1 MSARLST
8 PKLALIGLD
17 AATFDVI
24 DPLLASGDLPSLA
37 RLFSTGSRG
46 VLRSTTHPLTPHAW
60 STLVTGVNAAR
71 HGIWDFA
78 ERGDDGY
85 ALRLVNGSFRRAPAL
100 WDRLTAAG
108 RRVGLVNVP
117 FTWPAPR
124 VNGFAL
130 AGFDA
135 GGRERG
141 MAHPEGLLDELH
153 ERFGRLE
160 LDHRFPIGEDGDV
173 DLDRV
178 RRGCEQKVAV
188 TLELAERFDPELL
201 FVVFMAADHIHHLA
215 WDAWEADGR
224 ESPVAEVYRALDAA
238 VGQLLGRLGEG
249 WNAMVVSDHGGGS
262 LEGVVNLNAWLA
274 SNGWLR
280 FREGGSAAGR
290 RAFARLFEL
299 RRHLPES
306 VRYAVKQRL
315 PGLRERAYAE
325 SDYSVLDWSATQAF
339 AYGTFGNIVLNVRG
353 REAEGTVEPGEPY
366 ERLRDEIAAR
376 ALELAAPDG
385 RPIVSAVY
393 RREELFD
400 GPELGKI
407 PDLVVEF
414 ADYAWLGKGNMR
426 SRSLELWDRVEI
438 EPGSA
443 RSYVGS
449 HRVEGVVALAGPSA
463 AQGAP
468 IVAGIEDVAPTVLH
482 LLGEPVPLELEGRV
496 LEEAID
502 PGVLAASPPRLEDV
516 GSVTV
521 GPAEEYSAEE
531 SEEVER
537 RLRSLGYVE

>member
-1 MSARLST
+1 VSAQLST
-8 PKLALIGLD
+8 PKLILIGLD
-17 AATFDVI
+17 AATFDVV
-24 DPLLASGDLPSLA
+24 DPLLESGDLPNLA
-37 RLFSTGSRG
+37 RLFSGGSRG

-60 STLVTGVNAAR
+60 STMVTGVNAAR

-78 ERGDDGY
+78 ERSDDGY
-85 ALRLVNGSFRRAPAL
+85 GLRLVNGSFRRAPAL

-124 VNGFAL
+124 VDGFAL

-141 MAHPEGLLDELH
+141 MAYPEGLLDELQ

-160 LDHRFPIGEDGDV
+160 LDHRFPIGDDGDV

-188 TLELAERFDPELL
+188 TLDLNERFDPDLL

-215 WDAWEADGR
+215 WDAWATDGR
-224 ESPVAEVYRALDAA
+224 DSPVAEVYRTLDAA
-238 VGQLLGRLGEG
+238 VGALLDGLGSD
-249 WNAMVVSDHGGGS
+249 WNAMVVSDHGGGA

-274 SNGWLR
+274 ANGWLR
-280 FREGGSAAGR
+280 FADGSGSAGR

-299 RRHLPES
+299 RRHLPERL
-306 VRYAVKQRL
+306 RYSIKQRL
-315 PGLRERAYAE
+315 PGLRERAYRE
-325 SDYSVLDWSATQAF
+325 TDYAVVDWPATQAF

-353 REAEGTVEPGEPY
+353 RESQGIVEPGEPY

-385 RPIVSAVY
+385 RPIVTAVY

-400 GPELGKI
+400 GPELEKI

-414 ADYAWLGKGNMR
+414 ADYAWLGKGNLR

-463 AQGAP
+463 AQGAH
-468 IVAGIEDVAPTVLH
+468 IVAGIEDIAPTVLH

-502 PGVLAASPPRLEDV
+502 PDLLAASPPRLEDV
-516 GSVTV
+516 GSVAV

-531 SEEVER
+531 SDEVER